1 MSHHM
6 SSTASSP
13 SITQWL
19 LRYGGRLP
27 IPKLQGIYARIP
39 AFRDDQHREFVVDF
53 EGLRYKGTLAQYVD
67 RKIFYFGS
75 YSPDELAFLAKAG
88 RAVRGR
94 HQTST
99 FVDVGANVGQHSL
112 FMSRHVDRV
121 LAFEPNAEVADR
133 LQANIDFN
141 GITNINLVRAA
152 LGSEQTEGRLGSGLE
167 NNSGSRSL
175 TWSLDPSRDIV
186 VPIVRAD
193 DVLEAYGVQRID
205 ILKLDVEGYEKHVLM
220 GMRACL
226 RRDKPIMLF
235 ELVGREVKGG
245 FTSEAELRDALYEGA
260 TLFSL
265 GSRGEL
271 LSFNWQHEEAVCLP
285 QDLVHVFQSMA

>member
-1 MSHHM
+1 MAR
-6 SSTASSP
+6 TGSSP
-13 SITQWL
+13 SLAQWL

-39 AFRDDQHREFVVDF
+39 AFRDEQHREFVVDF

-88 RAVRGR
+88 RIIRGR
-94 HQTST
+94 HQVST

-133 LQANIDFN
+133 LQANIEFN
-141 GITNINLVRAA
+141 SISNISLVRTA
-152 LGSEQTEGRLGSGLE
+152 LGSEQAEGRLGSGLE

-175 TWSLDPSRDIV
+175 TWSLDPSLDTIV
-186 VPIVRAD
+186 SIVRAD

-220 GMRACL
+220 GARACL
-226 RRDKPIMLF
+226 RRDKPVILF
-235 ELVGREVKGG
+235 ELVGRDVKGG
-245 FTSEAELRDALYEGA
+245 FASEAELRDSLYEGA

-265 GSRGEL
+265 GPRGDL
-271 LSFNWQHEEAVCLP
+271 LPFEWQNEEAVCIP
-285 QDLVHVFQSMA
+285 EDLVPDFKSMA